1 MVSRPQ
7 RLDNAK
13 LKVPFAPA
21 PWDESTP
28 AWQEID
34 RRIPPQHLARQI
46 DAAVD
51 GLNLEELFASY
62 QGRGTQP
69 HPPALL
75 LKMVLYEM
83 RQGKPSPAE
92 WFRDSRESDSLK
104 WLGRGLQPS
113 RTCLY
118 DFRDRLGPLLDGLNA
133 QILQSAIQQGHAPAR
148 RAAIDGTT
156 VAAAASRHKLVKSRT
171 LQNRIEQLDQAID
184 ADQTDADQTVADQA
198 VAAAA
203 QKAPAWM
210 ANQPATRQ
218 QQRERYGRALRRLE
232 QLQRQNAQRRACKRQ
247 DPEKIVVSLSD
258 PESACGRDKQKV
270 FRPLYTVPLLLD
282 LDSPFILGYEVF
294 AQATDSGT
302 LEPMLERTTQLSGR
316 KPETLLG
323 DATFA
328 ALSDLEACE
337 RRSVLLYTPV
347 GENDYTQK
355 RQKQPA
361 TNQFTQLPKSEF
373 TWLPEAGTYRCPQGH
388 RLAFEARYQRPR
400 AGDAH
405 VSSSRFRCPAE
416 HCSACP
422 LQSQCTTTP
431 HRGRSVS
438 RMDQEELIEALRKRM
453 QTEEAKALYRLRSQ
467 TVELA
472 YADMKTH
479 RGLSRLRGSGLRRAK
494 AQVGLFVLTHNLLA
508 LHKKAQGDDEAFRT
522 TRTLEKHAA

>member
-13 LKVPFAPA
+13 LKVQFAPA
-21 PWDESTP
+21 LWDESTP

-46 DAAVD
+46 DAAVE
-51 GLNLEELFASY
+51 GLNLEEVFASY
-62 QGRGTQP
+62 QGRGTAP
-69 HPPALL
+69 WSPVLL

-83 RQGKPSPAE
+83 HQGKPSPAE
-92 WFRDSRESDSLK
+92 WFRDSRESDTLK

-133 QILQSAIQQGHAPAR
+133 QVLESAVREGHASGR
-148 RAAIDGTT
+148 RAAVDGTT

-171 LQNRIEQLDQAID
+171 LQKRIEQLDRAID
-184 ADQTDADQTVADQA
+184 ADQTATPEDAGC
-198 VAAAA
+198 AAA
-203 QKAPAWM
+203 QTPGWM
-210 ANQPATRQ
+210 ANQPHTRR
-218 QQRERYGRALRRLE
+218 QQREQYGQAQRRIE
-232 QLQRQNAQRRACKRQ
+232 QLQRQNSQRRACKRQ

-270 FRPLYTVPLLLD
+270 FRPLYGVQLLTD
-282 LDSPFILGYEVF
+282 LDSPFILGYGVF

-302 LEPMLERTTQLSGR
+302 LEPMLERTAQLSGR
-316 KPETLLG
+316 KPDTLLG
-323 DATFA
+323 DATYA
-328 ALSDLEACE
+328 ALPDLEACE
-337 RRSVLLYTPV
+337 RHSVTLYAPV

-361 TNQFTQLPKSEF
+361 TNQFTQLPKTEF
-373 TWLPEAGTYRCPQGH
+373 TWLPDEGTYRCPQGH

-400 AGDAH
+400 AGDAN
-405 VSSSRFRCPAE
+405 VTSSRFRCPAE
-416 HCSACP
+416 HCRTCP

-431 HRGRSVS
+431 KRGRSVS
-438 RMDQEELIEALRKRM
+438 RMDNEELIEALRERM
-453 QTEEAKALYRLRSQ
+453 QTNEAKTLYRLRSQ

-479 RGLSRLRGSGLRRAK
+479 RGLSRLRGRGLKRAK

-508 LHKKAQGDDEAFRT
+508 LHKKAKGDDEAFPI
-522 TRTLEKHAA
+522 TRTLEKFAA